1 MIKLTIIHEDQEMI
15 APIMASLIA
24 VFPVLLNSSLTP
36 QNTYI
41 SAQRSITPKLIY
53 PTKDRRVSAT
63 LIIIQGS
70 LSKEILPVRI
80 LFALIHPL
88 HSKIDRS

>member
-1 MIKLTIIHEDQEMI
+1 MMKLTIIHEDQEIIAPMI
-15 APIMASLIA
+15 ANLMA

-41 SAQRSITPKLIY
+41 SAQSSITPKLIY
-53 PTKDRRVSAT
+53 PTKERRVSAT
-63 LIIIQGS
+63 LMMIQGS
-70 LSKEILPVRI
+70 LSKEIFPVRI
-80 LFALIHPL
+80 LLLLIQPL